1 MVSKS
6 TVLADP
12 IIGLRAAVNVTDR
25 LSLSVLGDIGGFGAR
40 LIGPGRRLEES
51 NIAPRSTGRCVPG
64 IERSRSTSK
73 RPRSSSTP

>member
-40 LIGPGRRLEES
+40 LI
-51 NIAPRSTGRCVPG
+51 
-64 IERSRSTSK
+64 
-73 RPRSSSTP
+73 